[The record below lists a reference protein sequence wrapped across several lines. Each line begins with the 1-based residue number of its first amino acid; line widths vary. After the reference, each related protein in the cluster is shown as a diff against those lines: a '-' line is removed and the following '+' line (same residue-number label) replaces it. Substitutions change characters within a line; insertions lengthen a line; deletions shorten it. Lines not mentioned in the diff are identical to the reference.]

1 MHLFIHLIY
10 FSSRPSI
17 LTVFS
22 VFQIFFLFK
31 HLYRFRDNL
40 IWPRRPSPEQ
50 RPPHRD
56 VDASFSHSLSLFL
69 FSLPSLSETFIFP
82 PHFHPWHTF
91 PRPYQMSAELNWA
104 HLSPTQTLRRWSR
117 FTWRCVRAW
126 GGLWWWPAGCC
137 EPTLPACCDS
147 SGFYQTGYSTPEPLM
162 PREMRRST
170 PYAAWTETAGGSTP
184 AMSLMRPEQAN
195 APSRL
200 QVKRAHHFSLFS
212 WNYRV
217 PPAPFATL
225 TFYSYREI
233 VFHWYESS
241 FWLQNITQPCLT
253 WTNTTDWVY
262 ALLFVFSVFFIFNV
276 TKKKL
281 LGWWLTDVVWWK
293 SRRLG

>member
-91 PRPYQMSAELNWA
+91 PVPIKCQLNSTEPICLPLRPSDGGAGLHGDASGPGEACGDDLQGAA
-104 HLSPTQTLRRWSR
+104 SPPFPRAAIRVASIKPATPRRSLWCPERWDGVHHTQ
-117 FTWRCVRAW
+117 
-126 GGLWWWPAGCC
+126 
-137 EPTLPACCDS
+137 
-147 SGFYQTGYSTPEPLM
+147 PEP
-162 PREMRRST
+162 
-170 PYAAWTETAGGSTP
+170 
-184 AMSLMRPEQAN
+184 
-195 APSRL
+195 
-200 QVKRAHHFSLFS
+200 
-212 WNYRV
+212 
-217 PPAPFATL
+217 
-225 TFYSYREI
+225 
-233 VFHWYESS
+233 
-241 FWLQNITQPCLT
+241 
-253 WTNTTDWVY
+253 
-262 ALLFVFSVFFIFNV
+262 
-276 TKKKL
+276 
-281 LGWWLTDVVWWK
+281 
-293 SRRLG
+293 RRLGGVHLQCH

>member
-1 MHLFIHLIY
+1 
-10 FSSRPSI
+10 
-17 LTVFS
+17 
-22 VFQIFFLFK
+22 
-31 HLYRFRDNL
+31 
-40 IWPRRPSPEQ
+40 
-50 RPPHRD
+50 
-56 VDASFSHSLSLFL
+56 
-69 FSLPSLSETFIFP
+69 
-82 PHFHPWHTF
+82 
-91 PRPYQMSAELNWA
+91 MSTELNWA

-147 SGFYQTGYSTPEPLM
+147 SGFYQTGYSMPEPLM

-170 PYAAWTETAGGSTP
+170 PYAAWTETAGASTP

-200 QVKRAHHFSLFS
+200 QVNRAHHLSLFHGIT
-212 WNYRV
+212 V
-217 PPAPFATL
+217 FPGPL
-225 TFYSYREI
+225 CYSYLLFLHITCAFSYLDI

-241 FWLQNITQPCLT
+241 FWLQNITQPCLA
-253 WTNTTDWVY
+253 WTNTADWVS

-293 SRRLG
+293 SHCLR